1 MKEDINIQRISLAY
15 GIQILTL
22 IIISLVNPLN
32 MYAVSPYTYFLII
45 VCTIS
50 FIIAFNKISRYII
63 KSKQDFFEIEN
74 KKLISL
80 DKFLQSKILMILII
94 LILMAV
100 IYYLI
105 KYNIII
111 KNLSKLQVRMV
122 RFREL
127 FDNSKEA
134 LFFNYIIAGSMYIIS
149 IIFSIMLVNKKIKNP
164 VFILMA
170 ILIILYSLIGYSRM
184 IYLNI
189 AIYIFIN
196 ILLKPNLKEL
206 INIKNIVKIV
216 FLSIVVGIILFGMLY
231 VRTCKSSA
239 PIKYNMKK
247 TLKSQTEQILEY
259 AVGGFRLLDNFIEN
273 GFENFPQKYTFG
285 QATFAG
291 IEEIVLYPIKG
302 IGIKI
307 NSFNNIIGQYTQKPV
322 QIGENTNFNAFYTCI
337 MNFYLDYGLL
347 GVILFPILHSILIIF
362 ALNQYYHKKDIY
374 SFMLLNFV
382 LLNLFFSIVRWNYQS
397 GTSVF
402 VLIVLLVKV
411 FFTNNIVTVKNK
423 IKKQFLKL

>member
-1 MKEDINIQRISLAY
+1 MKEDMNIQKISLAY

-50 FIIAFNKISRYII
+50 FLIAFNKISRYII

-111 KNLSKLQVRMV
+111 KDLSKLQVRMV

-170 ILIILYSLIGYSRM
+170 ILILLYSLIGYSRM

-206 INIKNIVKIV
+206 INIKNIVKII
-216 FLSIVVGIILFGMLY
+216 FLSIAVGIILFGILY

-239 PIKYNMKK
+239 PIKENMKK
-247 TLKSQTEQILEY
+247 TLKNQTEQILEY

-273 GFENFPQKYTFG
+273 GFENFPPKYTFG

-291 IEEIVLYPIKG
+291 VEEIVLYPIKG

-307 NSFNNIIGQYTQKPV
+307 NSFNNIIGQYTQKTI

-347 GVILFPILHSILIIF
+347 GVILFPILHSIIIIF
-362 ALNQYYHKKDIY
+362 ALKQYYNKKDVY